1 MTFSELGVDATLCE
15 RLKAR
20 QIVEPTPIQKDSYQ
34 AVFEKATVL
43 GFAQT
48 GTGKTLAY
56 LIPLV
61 GRLDAQP
68 LVPGTHKV
76 FVLVPTREL
85 ASQVARDLDLLTGSQ
100 KRGVVIV
107 GGESERDQIDG
118 AQQADW
124 VIATPGRL
132 LDLLKKR
139 ILNPAKPC
147 VIVFDEADRLLD
159 MGFVDDMR
167 DIVNR
172 LPERE
177 QLLFFS
183 ATINLSIEEMAYE
196 FGTQNIVRVG
206 EPSKELTV
214 EGLKHRV
221 SYVGEEEKFHALV
234 SFLKKFKNGRGIV
247 FSNYRDK
254 AGVIANRLKGLG
266 ARAEPLT
273 AQLSQAARTQI
284 LEQFRSGRVQV
295 LTASDLAARGLDI
308 TDLDFVVNYDIPED
322 PATYVHRVGRT
333 ARAGK
338 EGEAVSF
345 VGYEDSFHLE
355 KLERFL
361 GTKIERYDFSEQELK
376 GPLGRLTEAPR
387 REPQPQRTANPP
399 RQQPAAPRPSGPPSG
414 PKPAVKSQAPAKA
427 HVSIWMRI
435 RQTLAGLV
443 GLGPKVEE
451 PRVRSVSRVAPQ
463 KSSDRR
469 RGQRHS
475 RNKRHH

>member
-1 MTFSELGVDATLCE
+1 M
-15 RLKAR
+15 
-20 QIVEPTPIQKDSYQ
+20 
-34 AVFEKATVL
+34 
-43 GFAQT
+43 
-48 GTGKTLAY
+48 
-56 LIPLV
+56 
-61 GRLDAQP
+61 
-68 LVPGTHKV
+68 
-76 FVLVPTREL
+76 
-85 ASQVARDLDLLTGSQ
+85 
-100 KRGVVIV
+100 
-107 GGESERDQIDG
+107 
-118 AQQADW
+118 
-124 VIATPGRL
+124 
-132 LDLLKKR
+132 
-139 ILNPAKPC
+139 
-147 VIVFDEADRLLD
+147 
-159 MGFVDDMR
+159 
-167 DIVNR
+167 
-172 LPERE
+172 
-177 QLLFFS
+177 
-183 ATINLSIEEMAYE
+183 
-196 FGTQNIVRVG
+196 
-206 EPSKELTV
+206 
-214 EGLKHRV
+214 
-221 SYVGEEEKFHALV
+221 
-234 SFLKKFKNGRGIV
+234 
-247 FSNYRDK
+247 
-254 AGVIANRLKGLG
+254 
-266 ARAEPLT
+266 
-273 AQLSQAARTQI
+273 
-284 LEQFRSGRVQV
+284 
-295 LTASDLAARGLDI
+295 
-308 TDLDFVVNYDIPED
+308 
-322 PATYVHRVGRT
+322 HRVGRT